1 LASVANP
8 MDDISV
14 RQLRFDFSKIE
25 TEQFVWSQSNPEFA
39 IFINALGIHVPFFE
53 RFLVQVMRRY
63 RDRIRDPELLED
75 VQRIIGQESHHAF
88 NFVQWNQ
95 AMARRYPKVSVLAE
109 EAKGYFERALNDKD
123 QKFQIGFTAGYETFT
138 FLAGMIILDRYEAF
152 MGRADPV
159 MRALWVWHQVEEVEH
174 GAVAFDFFKAFYAEQ
189 EMYRKYMVVRAGCHI
204 LWQTFKGFAHIIRIE
219 GYYRRPLKGLAAWRF
234 FTGFALDL
242 VKAALPVFAASYH
255 PKRHPICNDAQNS
268 IAVGWRRYTQSGANA
283 HSLDEVAMQKLRS
296 EI

>member
-1 LASVANP
+1 MASVANP

-123 QKFQIGFTAGYETFT
+123 QKFHPTELQSAHKLLYI
-138 FLAGMIILDRYEAF
+138 
-152 MGRADPV
+152 
-159 MRALWVWHQVEEVEH
+159 
-174 GAVAFDFFKAFYAEQ
+174 
-189 EMYRKYMVVRAGCHI
+189 
-204 LWQTFKGFAHIIRIE
+204 FA
-219 GYYRRPLKGLAAWRF
+219 
-234 FTGFALDL
+234 
-242 VKAALPVFAASYH
+242 
-255 PKRHPICNDAQNS
+255 
-268 IAVGWRRYTQSGANA
+268 
-283 HSLDEVAMQKLRS
+283 
-296 EI
+296 